1 MFSQEA
7 IADQSITHLFSV
19 STPGQRSVKYRSIV
33 YHVRSENG
41 LGSWTCSR
49 DGNSHCG
56 HISSARHHLQK
67 LVHADPHAHD
77 LLVKL
82 VEESHGM

>member
-1 MFSQEA
+1 MFSREA
-7 IADQSITHLFSV
+7 SEDQSITHLFSV
-19 STPGQRSVKYRSIV
+19 AVPGQRSVKNRSIV
-33 YHVRSENG
+33 YHIGSDNG
-41 LGSWTCSR
+41 SGSWTCSK

-77 LLVKL
+77 PLVKL
-82 VEESHGM
+82 VQEGHGT